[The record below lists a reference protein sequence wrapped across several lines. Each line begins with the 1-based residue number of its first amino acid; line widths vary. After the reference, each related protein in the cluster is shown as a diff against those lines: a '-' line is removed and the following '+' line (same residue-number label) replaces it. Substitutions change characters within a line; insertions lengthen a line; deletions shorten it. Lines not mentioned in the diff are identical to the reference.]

1 MVIECL
7 YNTNN
12 TDVTTNTDTTTNTT
26 YTNTISSTYTNNT
39 NTTYPTTYTTTITTY
54 SGGDSRP
61 IMDSLMDQN
70 ILPGVGAW
78 YNIYVY
84 IAYICVYSISCVLY

>member
-12 TDVTTNTDTTTNTT
+12 TDTTTNTTCSTATNTTYTDTTNTT
-26 YTNTISSTYTNNT
+26 YTNTTT
-39 NTTYPTTYTTTITTY
+39 NTGTTA
-54 SGGDSRP
+54 SGDSRP

-70 ILPGVGAW
+70 ILPGVGA
-78 YNIYVY
+78 
-84 IAYICVYSISCVLY
+84 